1 MQQTTHECVKYP
13 SLPGV
18 VILTRMDPR
27 SAPASAADGRFSSG
41 APDSD
46 APPVDTPRP
55 GRFRWASGGLIILT
69 VFLFKL
75 KTLLLLLSTKFK
87 PLIANPFEGFGVTQ
101 LAMAAGSMLVSL
113 AAYAWKMGFA
123 FGLGFLLVLVIHE
136 IGHAL
141 MIRAKGLRAGA
152 MVFIPFVG
160 GAVTLRRQP
169 RSAYVDAQI
178 GLAGPIAGT
187 IASWISLKVFELSG
201 DPLYLAI
208 AVAGF
213 VLNLF
218 NLTPIGPLDGGR
230 IAAAITKWMWVLG
243 AGIILWLTLAFSN
256 PFLLIL
262 LVLSVVQ
269 IWLAI
274 GEERR
279 RRFYDVTIAQRAGI
293 GAVYFVLVGFLSY
306 QSMVGYATLQA
317 LRDF

>member
-1 MQQTTHECVKYP
+1 MPAGEGRDESGVPRDPAAHSEDTSAP
-13 SLPGV
+13 SPRRKWRWITGGV
-18 VILTRMDPR
+18 VILGFALLKLK
-27 SAPASAADGRFSSG
+27 S
-41 APDSD
+41 
-46 APPVDTPRP
+46 V
-55 GRFRWASGGLIILT
+55 L
-69 VFLFKL
+69 FLFAA
-75 KTLLLLLSTKFK
+75 KFK
-87 PLIANPFEGFGVTQ
+87 PLVANPFEGFGVSQ
-101 LAMAAGSMLVSL
+101 LLMAGGSMLVSL

-123 FGLGFLLVLVIHE
+123 FAAGFIILLVVHE

-178 GLAGPIAGT
+178 GLAGPVAGAL
-187 IASWISLKVFELSG
+187 ASWICLKIFDFTA

-208 AVAGF
+208 ALAGF

-218 NLTPIGPLDGGR
+218 NLTPIAPLDGGR

-243 AGIILWLTLAFSN
+243 AGIVLWLIVVFEN

-262 LVLSVVQ
+262 LILSIFQ
-269 IWLAI
+269 IWRAI

-279 RRFYDVTIAQRAGI
+279 RRFYDVSLSQRAGVA
-293 GAVYFVLVGFLSY
+293 AVYFLLVVFLSY
-306 QSMVGYATLQA
+306 QSLMGYAMLEA
-317 LRDF
+317 LRQL

>member
-1 MQQTTHECVKYP
+1 ME
-13 SLPGV
+13 
-18 VILTRMDPR
+18 DR
-27 SAPASAADGRFSSG
+27 SAPMNATDDDRSPGGDPFASESG
-41 APDSD
+41 AGSGSPEK
-46 APPVDTPRP
+46 PVPTRR
-55 GRFRWASGGLIILT
+55 RFGFLTGGLVLAVIGL
-69 VFLFKL
+69 LKL
-75 KTLLLLLSTKFK
+75 KSLLLVFSTKFK
-87 PLIANPFEGFGVTQ
+87 PLLANPFEGFGVAQ
-101 LAMAAGSMLVSL
+101 MAMAAGSMLVSL
-113 AAYAWKMGFA
+113 AAYAWKMGFPFA
-123 FGLGFLLVLVIHE
+123 LGFIIVLVIHE

-141 MIRAKGLRAGA
+141 MIRARGLRAGA

-187 IASWISLKVFELSG
+187 LASWISLMIFYGWG
-201 DPLYLAI
+201 DPLYLAV

-243 AGIILWLTLAFSN
+243 AGIILWLTLVFRN

-262 LVLSVVQ
+262 LLLSIFQ
-269 IWLAI
+269 IWMAI

-279 RRFYDVTIAQRAGI
+279 RRFYDVTIGQRAMI
-293 GAVYFVLVGFLSY
+293 AAAYFLLVGFLSY
-306 QSMVGYATLQA
+306 QSLMGYAMLKA
-317 LRDF
+317 LREL

>member
-1 MQQTTHECVKYP
+1 MQQSSARWVKYP
-13 SLPGV
+13 LVRGV
-18 VILTRMDPR
+18 VISTRMDQR
-27 SAPASAADGRFSSG
+27 SAPVSAAEGRFSSG
-41 APDSD
+41 ARESE
-46 APPVDTPRP
+46 APPAESVRP
-55 GRFRWASGGLIILT
+55 GRLRWLSGAVILGGL
-69 VFLFKL
+69 FLLKL

-101 LAMAAGSMLVSL
+101 MLMAAGSMLVSL

-123 FGLGFLLVLVIHE
+123 FGLGFLLVLVVHE
-136 IGHAL
+136 VGHAV

-187 IASWISLKVFELSG
+187 IAAWTSLKIFELTS

-243 AGIILWLTLAFSN
+243 AGIILWLTLTFSN

-279 RRFYDVTIAQRAGI
+279 RRFYNVTLSQRAGI
-293 GAVYFVLVGFLSY
+293 AAVYFVLVGFLSY
-306 QSMVGYATLQA
+306 QSMVGYAMLRA